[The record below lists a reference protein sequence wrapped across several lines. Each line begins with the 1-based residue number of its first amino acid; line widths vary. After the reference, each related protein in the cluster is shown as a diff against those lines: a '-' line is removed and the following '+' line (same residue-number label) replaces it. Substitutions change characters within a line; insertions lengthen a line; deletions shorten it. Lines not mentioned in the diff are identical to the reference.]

1 MLFVVLTSFIAGIV
15 FILLVEVI
23 FIYQW
28 WIRKPKEKPSH
39 EVTRS
44 KVRNP
49 EVFITCKPHNYVLIS

>member
-1 MLFVVLTSFIAGIV
+1 MFFVVLTSFLSGIL

-28 WIRKPKEKPSH
+28 WIRKPREKPSH

-49 EVFITCKPHNYVLIS
+49 EVWLMISY